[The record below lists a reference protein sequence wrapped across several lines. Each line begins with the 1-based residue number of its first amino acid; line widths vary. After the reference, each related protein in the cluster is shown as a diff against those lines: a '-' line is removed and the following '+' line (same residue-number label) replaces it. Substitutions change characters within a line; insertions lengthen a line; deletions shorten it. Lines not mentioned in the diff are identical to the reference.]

1 MPQQCFLQRV
11 CIHSIQE
18 STLKDLIG
26 FRGQFGGKLF
36 RNIGHW
42 LSSVSRLRI
51 IFVV

>member
-26 FRGQFGGKLF
+26 FRGQFGGKLVKF
-36 RNIGHW
+36 CKHGK
-42 LSSVSRLRI
+42 
-51 IFVV
+51 